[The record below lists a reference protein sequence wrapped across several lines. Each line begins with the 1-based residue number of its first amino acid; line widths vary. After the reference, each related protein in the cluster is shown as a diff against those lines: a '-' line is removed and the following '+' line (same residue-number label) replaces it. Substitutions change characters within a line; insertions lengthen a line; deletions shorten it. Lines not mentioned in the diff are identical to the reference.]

1 MKFNQLA
8 SKEELNKLVKEL
20 LKVTNKRYQCN
31 ISENE
36 LREMLDIQE
45 EQYLFDLTNNYEW
58 LENEY
63 TTDNFKHLSDAVHD
77 EYLEEYLN

>member
-31 ISENE
+31 ISESE

-45 EQYLFDLTNNYEW
+45 EQCLFDLTNNYEW

-63 TTDNFKHLSDAVHD
+63 IQIISNI
-77 EYLEEYLN
+77 YLMQFTMNTLKNI

>member
-31 ISENE
+31 ISESE

-63 TTDNFKHLSDAVHD
+63 TTDNFKHLSDAVRD